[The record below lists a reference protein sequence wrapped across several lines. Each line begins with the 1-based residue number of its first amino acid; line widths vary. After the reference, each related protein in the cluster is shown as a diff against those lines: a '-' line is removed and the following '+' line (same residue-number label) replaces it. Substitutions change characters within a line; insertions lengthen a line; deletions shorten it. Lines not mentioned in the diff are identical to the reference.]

1 MSKSL
6 TLLTLTVAVTASFVA
21 GRWTAPESTTLTNS
35 SNANVSTGFSLAP
48 TLVDK
53 TCSLPPVIVKV
64 PTPFEGKSAA
74 EINKKLQENRN
85 RIPSSAAQD
94 EQRQLLEALA
104 AVDPEAA
111 MALAQQLK
119 GDSQPRAVSA
129 VLAIWGEK
137 DPEAAWKWV
146 SPENVYQYD
155 LLLEVFGKNDP
166 EMAGRYAGN
175 LAASRPELAQEVYL
189 AALIGI
195 GHTGAYGAARKLAET
210 ALVNESDR
218 YALMNYVAG
227 NWAAYDPQAASQ
239 WVMSQSGE
247 AQASALVGLGESW
260 SHADPQAAANF
271 AAGLT
276 GSPQRQLL
284 LQQSI
289 SKWLMQD
296 PTAATNWLAAADNH
310 QDYDQAVH
318 SLATLPNLV
327 RDQTATALSWSER
340 IYDSNLRM
348 SAVQQILLEMK
359 TKDPAGAASYARSAP
374 NLSASQRTQLLNS
387 LNGGS

>member
-1 MSKSL
+1 MSK
-6 TLLTLTVAVTASFVA
+6 LLLLASMAVALTASFMA
-21 GRWTAPESTTLTNS
+21 GRWTTPEHLSVTAS
-35 SNANVSTGFSLAP
+35 PASTGFSLYP
-48 TLVDK
+48 PVVDK

-64 PTPFEGKSAA
+64 PTPFEGKSAD
-74 EINKKLQENRN
+74 EIHKKLQENHH
-85 RIPSSAAQD
+85 RIPSAAAQD
-94 EQRQLLEALA
+94 EQRQLIEALA

-111 MALAQQLK
+111 MALARQLK

-129 VLAIWGEK
+129 VLAIWGTN

-146 SPENVYQYD
+146 SPENIYHYD

-166 EMAGRYAGN
+166 ELAGRYAGN

-195 GHTGAYGAARKLAET
+195 GHTGAYGAARQLAET
-210 ALVNESDR
+210 ASVGDADR

-227 NWAAYDPQAASQ
+227 NWAAYDPQAAAQ
-239 WVMSQSGE
+239 WVMSQPAE
-247 AQASALVGLGESW
+247 AQANALIGLGESW
-260 SHADPQAAANF
+260 SNVDPQAAANF
-271 AAGLT
+271 ASNLG
-276 GSPQRQLL
+276 GHPQRQLL

-296 PTAATNWLAAADNH
+296 PAAATNWLAAAENH

-318 SLATLPNLV
+318 SLATLPGLV
-327 RDQTATALSWSER
+327 RDQAPTALSWSER

-359 TKDPAGAASYARSAP
+359 ATDPVGAASYARSAP
-374 NLSASQRTQLLNS
+374 NLSAAQRTQLLNS
-387 LNGGS
+387 LSEGS